1 MKARERINLD
11 GWWNYELF
19 SGSTHLSGRINVPF
33 PVESRKSF
41 VEYKGRID
49 KLIYTREVE
58 LDDADGQRTVIH
70 FGAVDHD
77 ASVFVN
83 GILAGSHSGG
93 YTPFDIDITDYIVNG
108 CNLLRVEVFDDTD
121 ASNQARGKQCVDDEP
136 HGCFYTRATGIWQSV
151 WIERKSMI
159 YIEKVR
165 VNSFNSD
172 GNAVFSLRLSRR
184 PDNLTLSVSVNDE
197 LKLCMNV
204 DARDLSFSIHVD
216 DPVLWSV
223 AKPALYHYEVSLS
236 SGDIAEGRFGFRD
249 ISWDKYGFYLNEE
262 RTPLCLVMDQGYYP
276 DGIYTPDSADAF
288 RDDIIRAQKLGFNGA
303 RLHQKVFQE
312 EYLSIADELGFLVF
326 CEFPSWGL
334 DASSPATENIMEREW
349 TETMELYY
357 SHPSVIAYCPFNET
371 PVNQDAGLVE
381 RVYRLTKSFD
391 PTRPVIDTSGFHHVV
406 SDIFDIHDYEQDGR
420 VLEEHYRRDYGVLGY
435 DEYNSSYDGMTPL
448 MLSEFGGTYYSTS
461 LFPDELFPG
470 QDDAWKKWKPVK
482 NESEFVSRVISLIR
496 ALKNCP
502 FIGFCYTQLYDVEQE
517 INGLFTYDRKKKFSD
532 ESYEMIRKAI
542 EEYKEE
548 KGR

>member
-1 MKARERINLD
+1 M
-11 GWWNYELF
+11 
-19 SGSTHLSGRINVPF
+19 
-33 PVESRKSF
+33 
-41 VEYKGRID
+41 
-49 KLIYTREVE
+49 
-58 LDDADGQRTVIH
+58 
-70 FGAVDHD
+70 
-77 ASVFVN
+77 N

-136 HGCFYTRATGIWQSV
+136 HGCFYTRVTGIWQSV

-159 YIEKVR
+159 YIESVKVD
-165 VNSFNSD
+165 SFNSD

-184 PDNLTLSVSVNDE
+184 PDNLTLSVSVNGE
-197 LKLCMNV
+197 MKLCMNA

-216 DPVLWSV
+216 DPVLWNV
-223 AKPALYHYEVSLS
+223 AKPALYHYDVALS

-249 ISWDKYGFYLNEE
+249 ISWDKYGFYLNGE

-326 CEFPSWGL
+326 CEF
-334 DASSPATENIMEREW
+334 
-349 TETMELYY
+349 
-357 SHPSVIAYCPFNET
+357 SVIAYCPFNET

-548 KGR
+548 KVR